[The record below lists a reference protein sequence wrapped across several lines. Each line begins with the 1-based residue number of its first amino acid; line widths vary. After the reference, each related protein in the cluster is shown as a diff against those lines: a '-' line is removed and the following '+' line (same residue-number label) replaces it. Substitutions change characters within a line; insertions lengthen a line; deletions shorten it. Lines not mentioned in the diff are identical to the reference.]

1 MGDSIHRPPIVLQFD
16 ALEII
21 HHEIG
26 FLEVAVV
33 IVVEAIELVDLQ
45 TLDIGG
51 ITLLG
56 LGVVVNQLQGI
67 VAFHDTALVEHHRAQ
82 RGGAI
87 TMTIEDKG
95 LRLLLTLAL
104 RPYLHLQL
112 VLADRGHD
120 VAVFIGREHLRP
132 VLRRVGGILDT
143 RHTNVERTVALS
155 LIQSQHDILVVA
167 CLVNLVVETY
177 GILW

>member
-51 ITLLG
+51 IALLG
-56 LGVVVNQLQGI
+56 LGVVVNQL
-67 VAFHDTALVEHHRAQ
+67 
-82 RGGAI
+82 
-87 TMTIEDKG
+87 
-95 LRLLLTLAL
+95 
-104 RPYLHLQL
+104 
-112 VLADRGHD
+112 
-120 VAVFIGREHLRP
+120 
-132 VLRRVGGILDT
+132 
-143 RHTNVERTVALS
+143 
-155 LIQSQHDILVVA
+155 
-167 CLVNLVVETY
+167 
-177 GILW
+177 